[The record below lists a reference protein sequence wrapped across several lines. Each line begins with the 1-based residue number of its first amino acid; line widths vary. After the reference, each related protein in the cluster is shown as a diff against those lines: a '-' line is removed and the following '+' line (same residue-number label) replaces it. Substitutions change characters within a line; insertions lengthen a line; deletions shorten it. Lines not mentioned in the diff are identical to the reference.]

1 MVNAGVCLRLD
12 EPLSNILA
20 MKLALPGKKTTL
32 CCKFRPSDDLVSGF
46 LKAVSYS
53 LQEGP
58 DQNRVMF
65 KQTDNSPNKKR
76 VPLILFGKK

>member
-1 MVNAGVCLRLD
+1 MRGECWCLFT
-12 EPLSNILA
+12 PWWNILA
-20 MKLALPGKKTTL
+20 MKLAYPEKTTL
-32 CCKFRPSDDLVSGF
+32 CCKFRASDDLVSGF

-65 KQTDNSPNKKR
+65 KQTDNSPNKKKVR
-76 VPLILFGKK
+76 LILFGKK